1 MQLRGKGMERL
12 AISDNGRYFVK
23 PDGTPFIWLADTAW
37 TVPARL
43 KWDDVQHYMKT
54 RREQGFTVLQMV
66 VLDPEFNEEMRNP
79 CGIQA
84 LNNEDIL
91 NPNEAYF
98 SYVDWV
104 LDQAE
109 AYGFYILLLP
119 VWGEL
124 VVGWDWSGNEH
135 PVYVNENNAFS
146 YGKWIGGRM
155 RGRDNIL
162 WCLGGDRMP
171 VCRGVDYRPV
181 WREMAEGLSEGLTGR
196 RLHFDADREEW
207 RKLLITYHAC
217 HEAETGECSTF
228 SYWTPAD
235 QWISFTMLQSGHG
248 LYKKNY
254 DLIEAERAPKCLHQT
269 SANTSPQ
276 AATDTLHQASLD
288 TAALIYPVWDG
299 EPAYEMMPTCWPVE
313 DLNSF
318 HGTYIVRKR
327 AYWGLLA
334 GAFGHT
340 YGHASV
346 WCTATEKDKDMICRY
361 TWAEAIQSDGS
372 WQMKI
377 LRDFMEAYPLA
388 YFEPCQER
396 LLRQSASEDN
406 LDTHEQAALRTAHTA
421 LPDTIPSGAAPSDT
435 ASTGASPSGIPEK
448 RQMLVYFAADTEENI
463 KVGDIFTGSIYG
475 AWFNP
480 KDGTLTKTENLSI
493 VVTDGILPVRNT
505 SSDKEDRV
513 LILTDNPDDI
523 TVPSRNYGQ
532 SSDDKTARKVFE
544 W

>member
-1 MQLRGKGMERL
+1 MEKLR
-12 AISDNGRYFVK
+12 ISDNGRFFVK

-43 KWDDVQHYMKT
+43 KWDDVHHYMRT

-79 CGIQA
+79 CGIRA
-84 LNNEDIL
+84 LNNGDIL
-91 NPNEAYF
+91 DPNEAYF

-109 AYGFYILLLP
+109 AYGFYVLLLP

-124 VVGWDWSGNEH
+124 VVGWDWSGNDH
-135 PVYVNENNAFS
+135 PVYVNENNAYS
-146 YGKWIGGRM
+146 YGKWIGDRM
-155 RGRDNIL
+155 CGRDNIL

-254 DLIEAERAPKCLHQT
+254 ELIEAERAPKRVQQGTLDSLLQ
-269 SANTSPQ
+269 ASPDSLPQ
-276 AATDTLHQASLD
+276 GSSDAAT
-288 TAALIYPVWDG
+288 LIYPVWDG
-299 EPAYEMMPTCWPVE
+299 EPAYEMMPTCWPVK

-346 WCTATEKDKDMICRY
+346 WCTATQKDKNVVCRH
-361 TWAEAIQSDGS
+361 TWAEAIESDGS
-372 WQMKI
+372 KQMKI

-396 LLRQSASEDN
+396 LLRQAAAEDV
-406 LDTHEQAALRTAHTA
+406 LDQHEQAAVRT
-421 LPDTIPSGAAPSDT
+421 DQDG
-435 ASTGASPSGIPEK
+435 
-448 RQMLVYFAADTEENI
+448 RCVMLVYFAADTEEKI
-463 KVGDIFTGSIYG
+463 RLGDLFGSAVYG
-475 AWFNP
+475 AWFDP
-480 KDGTLTKTENLSI
+480 KDGSLTDPEDLYPL
-493 VVTDGILPVRNT
+493 VEEGVLAVRNE
-505 SSDKEDRV
+505 SADRQDRV
-513 LILTDNPDDI
+513 LILAQKKEDI
-523 TVPSRNYGQ
+523 AVPSRSYGKEQ
-532 SSDDKTARKVFE
+532 ASDDIRKVFE

>member
-1 MQLRGKGMERL
+1 MDRLR
-12 AISDNGRYFVK
+12 ISGNGRYFVK
-23 PDGTPFIWLADTAW
+23 PDGTPFTWLADTAW

-66 VLDPEFNEEMRNP
+66 VLDPEYNEEMRNP
-79 CGIQA
+79 CGIRA
-84 LNNEDIL
+84 LNNGDIL
-91 NPNEAYF
+91 DPNEAYF

-109 AYGFYILLLP
+109 AYGFYVLLLP

-124 VVGWDWSGNEH
+124 VVGWDWSGNDH
-135 PVYVNENNAFS
+135 PVYVKEENAFA
-146 YGKWIGGRM
+146 YGKWLGARM
-155 RGRDNIL
+155 SSRRNIV

-181 WREMAEGLSEGLTGR
+181 WRQMAEGLSEGLTGK
-196 RLHFDADREEW
+196 RLRYDADREEW

-254 DLIEAERAPKCLHQT
+254 ELIEAERRPKSLPQDVPGTLSEDAPG
-269 SANTSPQ
+269 
-276 AATDTLHQASLD
+276 TLAQASSG
-288 TAALIYPVWDG
+288 AAELIYPVWDG

-318 HGTYIVRKR
+318 HGTYMVRKR
-327 AYWGLLA
+327 AYWALLA

-346 WCTATEKDKDMICRY
+346 WCTATEKDKNVICRH
-361 TWAEAIQSDGS
+361 TWAEAIQSEGS
-372 WQMKI
+372 KQMKI
-377 LRDFMEAYPLA
+377 LRDFMEAYPPA
-388 YFEPCQER
+388 YCEPCQER
-396 LLRQSASEDN
+396 LLRQAAAEDV
-406 LDTHEQAALRTAHTA
+406 LDEHEQAAVCT
-421 LPDTIPSGAAPSDT
+421 DPSGQ
-435 ASTGASPSGIPEK
+435 
-448 RQMLVYFAADTEENI
+448 RQLLVYFAAETEEKI
-463 KVGDIFTGSIYG
+463 RLGDLFDGPVCGS
-475 AWFNP
+475 WFNP
-480 KDGTLTKTENLSI
+480 ADGSLTAAEDLQSGMDQGVLSI
-493 VVTDGILPVRNT
+493 KNTAPGSGDGQDGQSTRADP
-505 SSDKEDRV
+505 DRV
-513 LILTDNPDDI
+513 LILAGDAAEIAVPD
-523 TVPSRNYGQ
+523 RQYGEQ
-532 SSDDKTARKVFE
+532 DTEGTMRKVFE